1 MRELMIMCMALIAT
15 AVTACTG
22 TSPSPGT
29 QESRLHNAPSPI
41 AAYTFEDVEITAA
54 EFDSAALFADQWQY
68 IRSEREPMAE
78 DTVIAREW
86 CSRFGWEFSPEVMD
100 ECCYFYAFEGAPLL
114 EMCGGDYCETR
125 FLDDTTNMVGA
136 NMKLA
141 VHAIGGVVLAW
152 GCGDMF
158 DNPEYVYIYPIDHNA
173 EVAGKPYIGKPYI
186 YETTP
191 KWVPTGDH
199 FFWGADS
206 WFYVEGF
213 NQDDETVYH
222 KVRPIDS
229 PDRQCRETE
238 VEQ

>member
-1 MRELMIMCMALIAT
+1 MKNLVILCVAMIALA
-15 AVTACTG
+15 AMTACKNNRANEQADPEPPMTV
-22 TSPSPGT
+22 
-29 QESRLHNAPSPI
+29 
-41 AAYTFEDVEITAA
+41 YTFEDVEITAA

-100 ECCYFYAFEGAPLL
+100 ECYFYALEGSPLIEL
-114 EMCGGDYCETR
+114 CGGDYCETR

-136 NMKLA
+136 NRVLA
-141 VHAIGGVVLAW
+141 DHAIGGVVLAW

-158 DNPEYVYIYPIDHNA
+158 NVPEYVYIYPIDRNA
-173 EVAGKPYIGKPYI
+173 KMAGKPYIGNPYI

-213 NQDDETVYH
+213 NIDDETVYH
-222 KVRPIDS
+222 KVRPIGCS
-229 PDRQCRETE
+229 GTTVQRN
-238 VEQ
+238 